1 MSKQTTENTAF
12 HAMDAAEVLRILK
25 SDRESGL
32 RTADAEARLQKYGP
46 NALKKGRKKTFLQR
60 FILQFGDFMVLIL
73 LGAAAVSFATS
84 CLQGEADFADT
95 LLILGIVMANALIG
109 TVQEAKAEHALE
121 ALRTMSAPHASVLRD
136 GKRAV
141 LTSEALVPGD
151 IVLLKTGD
159 VVPADLRLLESTQLY
174 AEESALTG
182 ESVPAA
188 KSAGA
193 VCAEKTGAAE
203 RENMLFSGT
212 GVASGHGV
220 GVVTATGMETEMGRI
235 AAMLGEEETPDTP
248 LKARL
253 RKTGKVIGLLVVLI
267 CAVIFV
273 IGLIQR
279 VNPLEMFMIA
289 ISLAVAAI
297 PEGLPAVVTIVL
309 ALGVRRMAAKRAIIR
324 HLQAVETLGSCQVIC
339 SDKTGTLTQNRMTS
353 CAVRTARD
361 CSKRKR
367 RATCSLRRRC
377 ARRWSLKT
385 GG

>member
-12 HAMDAAEVLRILK
+12 HAMDAAEALRILK

-46 NALKKGRKKTFLQR
+46 NALKKGRKKTLLQR

-289 ISLAVAAI
+289 PCGRRDPGGASGRRHDRPRARRAPHGGEAGDH
-297 PEGLPAVVTIVL
+297 PAPAGGGDARKLPGDLLRQDRHADAEPDDRR
-309 ALGVRRMAAKRAIIR
+309 ALCGRR
-324 HLQAVETLGSCQVIC
+324 G
-339 SDKTGTLTQNRMTS
+339 
-353 CAVRTARD
+353 TARNGSGGQHARCGGAVHD
-361 CSKRKR
+361 G
-367 RATCSLRRRC
+367 RA
-377 ARRWSLKT
+377 
-385 GG
+385 